1 MSQENVETVRRALA
15 GVLGGA
21 WLQVL
26 AELDPAIEIEDT
38 VIPDASDYRGH
49 NGFFRWLERWNE
61 SWESWRL
68 EDIELVPVGD
78 DHVVGLW
85 RMVAKG
91 KGSGV
96 EIERPDAVVYK
107 LREGKIVRMGY
118 YNDQQRALQDAGLR
132 K

>member
-91 KGSGV
+91 KGSG
-96 EIERPDAVVYK
+96 IELSRRDALICT
-107 LREGKIVRMGY
+107 LRAGKIEKGTY
-118 YNDQQRALQDAGLR
+118 YNDQQQALEAVGLSE
-132 K
+132 